1 MKSFDE
7 IENSEFMSDRSLV
20 VRMGRLGR
28 WSILYHA
35 ADPSNNDLFRYV
47 WHLVNESP
55 DLKKSTEFIETLR
68 LLELE
73 MQSVATPILELEST
87 ISGLQDELSRAT
99 DRTLVKALQ
108 GQLTEAQDQLSTSQ
122 DALIGQVYYLIGFL
136 EGSVRSASEL
146 RPRTLEAIKD
156 MLLPMGAFI
165 PVMFFPG
172 MTDVTWKAL
181 IGIGIALWFVTG
193 VGFVFLL

>member
-1 MKSFDE
+1 
-7 IENSEFMSDRSLV
+7 
-20 VRMGRLGR
+20 MGRLGR